1 MSRLVLLVLLGS
13 WVPSP
18 FAEGSPGAPCPSQL
32 LPSQQHAWKL
42 NFLVSGEISWWNK
55 FNQLFLF
62 SFGHVH
68 AIFTDFFQ
76 SVNSLSAHYF
86 LRVSL
91 KLWQLILRPSKAK
104 TSFTCLVFPQNV
116 TCPTPELLQIHERWM
131 AECANCYNGLFV
143 SFKKSATRTVYM
155 HVSPSDQCCGTDWAQ
170 GSISEHC
177 LQPRQPRD

>member
-1 MSRLVLLVLLGS
+1 MSWLVLLVLLGS

-18 FAEGSPGAPCPSQL
+18 LAEGSLGAPWPSQF

-68 AIFTDFFQ
+68 AIFTIFFQ
-76 SVNSLSAHYF
+76 SVHSLSAHYF

-104 TSFTCLVFPQNV
+104 TSFTCLFFPQNV

-131 AECANCYNGLFV
+131 AECAN
-143 SFKKSATRTVYM
+143 RYM
-155 HVSPSDQCCGTDWAQ
+155 GY
-170 GSISEHC
+170 
-177 LQPRQPRD
+177 L